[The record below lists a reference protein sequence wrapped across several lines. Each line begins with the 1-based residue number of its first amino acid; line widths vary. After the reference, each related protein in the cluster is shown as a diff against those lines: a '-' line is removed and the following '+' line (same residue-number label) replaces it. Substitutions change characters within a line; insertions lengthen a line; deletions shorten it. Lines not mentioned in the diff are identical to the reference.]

1 MQLANI
7 KSISVIGAGTMGH
20 GISLTYAWG
29 GYQVVLHDINET
41 ILNNAVSH
49 IRDDLKT
56 LADGGLISP
65 DGIGKILSRIIT
77 TADLKTA
84 VKEADFVTEVVIEN
98 IEGKRKVFGDLDIF
112 CPPHTILASNTS
124 SLVLRDFTDQIKRK
138 DKVII
143 THWINPPHLV
153 PVVEVVRGE
162 ETSSETTEL
171 AYSLLQKIRKVPVKV
186 RKEIPGFIIN
196 RIQLALLR
204 EVWALWQQG
213 IASPEDIDTVVKGS
227 LGSRWAAIGPLEASD
242 LGGLDVFY
250 TIADRL
256 FKVISDAHEPPREF
270 KEMVKAGKLG
280 LKSGQGFFSYR
291 VGYADKGQDKRV
303 KERDKK
309 HMQLFKLWYS

>member
-1 MQLANI
+1 MQLADI
-7 KSISVIGAGTMGH
+7 KNISVIGAGTMGY
-20 GISLTYAWG
+20 GIGLTYAWG
-29 GYQVVLHDINET
+29 GYQVVLYDISET

-49 IRDDLKT
+49 MRDDLKT

-65 DGIGKILSRIIT
+65 QGIGEILSRIT
-77 TADLKTA
+77 TTTDLKGA
-84 VKEADFVTEVVIEN
+84 VKEADFVTEAVIEN
-98 IEGKRKVFGDLDIF
+98 IEVKRKVFGDLDIF

-171 AYSLLQKIRKVPVKV
+171 AYSLLQKIGKVPVKV

-196 RIQLALLR
+196 RLQFALLR

-213 IASPEDIDTVVKGS
+213 IASPEDIDTVVKSS
-227 LGSRWAAIGPLEASD
+227 LGFRWAAIGPLETSD
-242 LGGLDVFY
+242 LGGLDTFRI
-250 TIADRL
+250 IADRL
-256 FKVISDAHEPPREF
+256 FKIISDAHEAPQEL
-270 KEMVKAGKLG
+270 KEMVEAGKLG

-291 VGYADKGQDKRV
+291 TSSADKGQDKRV
-303 KERDKK
+303 KERDRK
-309 HMQLFKLWYS
+309 HMQLLKLWY